1 MKQNIADVLDRNTG
15 EAFLRTTNASIGA
28 METTAW
34 I

>member
-15 EAFLRTTNASIGA
+15 EAFLKTTKARIGA
-28 METTAW
+28 METTAC